1 MNPICVLPPVDADRP
16 HCEALAV
23 ELRVL
28 EEAAG
33 GPPLVCPKT
42 YYCGRAPRAHG
53 GGGLGESWL
62 LHSTFG

>member
-1 MNPICVLPPVDADRP
+1 MNPICVVAPVDADRP
-16 HCEALAV
+16 QCEAVAA

-28 EEAAG
+28 EDAAG

-42 YYCGRAPRAHG
+42 YYCGRAPRASG

-62 LHSTFG
+62 PHSTFG